1 MVVSWDTEWSHSR
14 CPAATTCLTR
24 SGWACACVPTMQNVA
39 LTPYWRSTSST
50 WGVHTGSGPSSMVML
65 TPRAPWS
72 EACAMSAATGLTA
85 LPRAADVVAL
95 GDGPPNAPA
104 CAVHTEAPAASNV
117 TPSAAPSTLLFQP
130 RPPCRAMSVPPSRSS
145 SPIPWSPCDHLAG
158 RATAA
163 TGCVR
168 YRSRTIPGSSRT
180 TRPTAA
186 VCRPVGVTA
195 IVVGRVGLLVAA
207 ESLGGLQAPAQVS
220 CALQAKP
227 VPPRTGTPGHSE
239 EMRNSNSGRSHGTA
253 GGFANAVPVRTAPT
267 RW

>member
-50 WGVHTGSGPSSMVML
+50 WGVHSGSGPSSMVML

-72 EACAMSAATGLTA
+72 EACAMSTATVLTA
-85 LPRAADVVAL
+85 LPGLADVAL

-117 TPSAAPSTLLFQP
+117 TPSAAPSTLVFQP

-145 SPIPWSPCDHLAG
+145 RQFPGHLATTWQDERQRPQDASVTDQG
-158 RATAA
+158 QFR
-163 TGCVR
+163 G
-168 YRSRTIPGSSRT
+168 GSRT
-180 TRPTAA
+180 TGQRLPCAGRLARTGEG
-186 VCRPVGVTA
+186 RPVWG
-195 IVVGRVGLLVAA
+195 
-207 ESLGGLQAPAQVS
+207 
-220 CALQAKP
+220 
-227 VPPRTGTPGHSE
+227 
-239 EMRNSNSGRSHGTA
+239 
-253 GGFANAVPVRTAPT
+253 
-267 RW
+267 